1 MTPGKV
7 YYGSTLISSGG
18 GTPSYNRPGDWIA
31 MPSIDPSEQK
41 VAALFLVGDNN
52 SNFVAFRCS
61 GAYTVDWGDGT
72 TENIASNTT
81 AQHNYVYS
89 DLSASTEFGPT
100 GSKSRQAMIVITP
113 QAGQN
118 LTAISFNYRH
128 SALSTTYIT
137 PILEILLSAPNCTS
151 LLIGHTTGRL
161 FLLEQCTILSHNTTS
176 MLNLFSLC
184 SSLQSVP
191 LFDTSNVTNMQGV
204 FTATAIQSVPL
215 FDTSSV
221 TNMTNMF
228 QNCSRLRSLPLFD
241 TSSVTNMSS
250 MLQGTSIDT
259 LPLFDTSSV
268 TSMTNMLHT
277 CVQLLTVP
285 LFDTSSVT
293 NMSSMFAYCRKLQSV
308 PLLNTSEVWNASY
321 MFQGCTSLKEI
332 PAFNTSAVTQFH
344 IMFNDCHSLQTI
356 PALNMSSGTNFVNFA
371 LSCNGLKRCQATG
384 ISRSVTF
391 ANCTLGPDEL
401 NEIYTNLATVTGQTI
416 TVTGNYGAASDNPAI
431 ATAKGWT
438 VVG

>member
-1 MTPGKV
+1 MIAQPLFKKPAAPAAG
-7 YYGSTLISSGG
+7 YQ
-18 GTPSYNRPGDWIA
+18 RPADWIA
-31 MPSIDPSEQK
+31 MPTITATEQK
-41 VAALFLVGDNN
+41 VAALFLVGDND

-72 TENIASNTT
+72 PENVASNTT
-81 AQHNYVYS
+81 AEHNYVYS
-89 DLSASTEFGPT
+89 NLSASTEFGPA

-128 SALSTTYIT
+128 SALSTTYTT

-151 LLIGHTTGRL
+151 LLIGFTTGNLR
-161 FLLEQCTILSHNTTS
+161 LLEQCTILSHNTTS
-176 MLNLFSLC
+176 MMNLFSTC
-184 SSLQSVP
+184 NSLQSVP
-191 LFDTSNVTNMQGV
+191 LFDTSNVTNMQSM
-204 FTATAIQSVPL
+204 FNATAIQSVPL

-228 QNCSRLRSLPLFD
+228 RDCNKLRSLPLFD
-241 TSSVTNMSS
+241 TSSVTNMQS

-268 TSMTNMLHT
+268 TNMTSMLYM
-277 CVQLLTVP
+277 CGELLTVP

-293 NMSSMFAYCRKLQSV
+293 NMSSMFAYCGKLQSV
-308 PLLNTSEVWNASY
+308 PLLNTSAALNTSY
-321 MFQGCTSLKEI
+321 MFLGCASLKEI
-332 PAFNTSAVTQFH
+332 PAFNTSAVTQPQ
-344 IMFNDCHSLQTI
+344 IMFSDCVSLQTI

-371 LSCNGLKRCQATG
+371 LNCNGLKRCQATG
-384 ISRSVTF
+384 ISRSTTF

-401 NEIYTNLATVTGQTI
+401 NEIYTNLATVTAQTI
-416 TVTGNYGAASDNPAI
+416 TVSGNYGTASDNPSI

-438 VVG
+438 VTG

>member
-1 MTPGKV
+1 MIATPLFKKPAAAV
-7 YYGSTLISSGG
+7 SGG
-18 GTPSYNRPGDWIA
+18 YQRPAAWIA

-72 TENIASNTT
+72 TENVASNTT

-89 DLSASTEFGPT
+89 DLSSSTEFGPT

-128 SALSTTYIT
+128 SALSTTYTT

-161 FLLEQCTILSHNTTS
+161 CLLEQCTILSHNTTS
-176 MLNLFSLC
+176 MLHLFSLC

-228 QNCSRLRSLPLFD
+228 QNCYRLRSLPLFD
-241 TSSVTNMSS
+241 TSSVTNMSY

-268 TSMTNMLHT
+268 TNMSYMLQT
-277 CVQLLTVP
+277 CVELLTVP

-344 IMFNDCHSLQTI
+344 IMFNDCPSLQTI

-416 TVTGNYGAASDNPAI
+416 TVTGNYGTAGDDPTI

-438 VVG
+438 VTG